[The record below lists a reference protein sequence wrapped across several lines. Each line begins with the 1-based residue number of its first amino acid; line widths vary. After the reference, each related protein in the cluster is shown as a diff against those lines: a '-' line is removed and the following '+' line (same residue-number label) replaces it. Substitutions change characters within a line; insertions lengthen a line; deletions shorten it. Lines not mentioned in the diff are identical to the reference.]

1 MTKNPHVT
9 SPDQPPST
17 ARSLPWR
24 RTFVVIFWLALISRL
39 VVLLITLHTKP
50 HNWLYSKGI
59 EMGLLADSL
68 VHGLGYSSPFGVPTG
83 PTAFIAPGYPTL
95 IAAVF
100 LLFGSYSYVSA
111 IVIMSG
117 DAMTSGPSS
126 RVRAASAAAKR
137 APMMTSGRARSHACG
152 MQRATRPG
160 LKL

>member
-68 VHGLGYSSPFGVPTG
+68 VHGQGFSSPFGVPTG

-100 LLFGSYSYVSA
+100 FLFGTYSFASEIAIIALQILVSLVTIWLMMRICRQLLDDRTA
-111 IVIMSG
+111 ILAGAFWAVSL
-117 DAMTSGPSS
+117 P
-126 RVRAASAAAKR
+126 
-137 APMMTSGRARSHACG
+137 
-152 MQRATRPG
+152 
-160 LKL
+160 